1 MDLLYAVNPSV
12 RPIQAS
18 QWKKQLFES
27 ASELFTRGKKT
38 EAKAESQ
45 AKEEESFQQFG
56 KLQMEPEWL
65 NKNFSSCDAREL
77 RRLIGSN
84 HPELSVNRQ
93 SELLGLPRSTHY
105 YRPTPRRESTL
116 GVMARI
122 NALYL
127 EDPCSG
133 SRRMVD
139 YLVRESIPISRDR
152 VQSLMRRMVFRVIY

>member
-56 KLQMEPEWL
+56 KLQMEPESL
-65 NKNFSSCDAREL
+65 NKNFSSCDAR
-77 RRLIGSN
+77 
-84 HPELSVNRQ
+84 
-93 SELLGLPRSTHY
+93 
-105 YRPTPRRESTL
+105 
-116 GVMARI
+116 
-122 NALYL
+122 
-127 EDPCSG
+127 
-133 SRRMVD
+133 
-139 YLVRESIPISRDR
+139 
-152 VQSLMRRMVFRVIY
+152 